1 MANKL
6 LLVKDVEHIGRSG
19 EIVNV
24 RPGFAR
30 NYLLPRGFAV
40 VADKSALRM
49 QVRLKEEREK
59 QAIIDREEAEK
70 TAASIDGITLTTI
83 VKVDHEGH
91 MYGSVSAHDVAE
103 LLLSQAN
110 ITLEKRSI
118 GLKHAIKETGT
129 HKIAIKLNEGVT
141 ASITLKV
148 MSEEQASQ
156 EQSQEE
162 ATS

>member
-1 MANKL
+1 
-6 LLVKDVEHIGRSG
+6 
-19 EIVNV
+19 
-24 RPGFAR
+24 
-30 NYLLPRGFAV
+30 
-40 VADKSALRM
+40 
-49 QVRLKEEREK
+49 
-59 QAIIDREEAEK
+59 
-70 TAASIDGITLTTI
+70 
-83 VKVDHEGH
+83 